1 MAWTG
6 PEPDADGWMRRFAA
20 SAQATE
26 AELTALDQR
35 VGDGDF
41 GTNLS
46 AGVGAA
52 LRRADAAP
60 GTDTLEHFAE
70 AFLDEVGGT
79 SGPLFGLLLQAMAGA
94 VGEGGWTV
102 VALADGVGEGLAAI
116 RRVGGAAPGD
126 KTLVDALHP
135 AAESLKESAADPDR
149 TPGSALAAAAE
160 AGWAGVHRTAGLRAR
175 MGRSSY
181 LGDRATGVP
190 DPGAVGVALFFAS
203 AGGEV
208 RQLAPHLGPSGG

>member
-20 SAQATE
+20 SARATE

-135 AAESLKESAADPDR
+135 AAESLRGSAADPAG

-208 RQLAPHLGPSGG
+208 RELAPHLSASGV